1 MENPTT
7 IVLSRL
13 VAQGRATDVL
23 AGNIANADTPGFK
36 AERTLFSDWL
46 NRARGID
53 APPGGAVQASV
64 QDRATYREATQGPMQ
79 RTGNPLDLALAGDG
93 FFTVQTAAGPRLTRA
108 GRFAPLPDGTLAD
121 GTGNAL
127 LDNAGAPMR
136 IAPGDTEV
144 SVTGDGTLTAQSGR
158 IGRVGVVQPGDLN
171 RMAAEGGRNM
181 RADTATAPVA
191 AARVVQGMLEGSNV
205 QPVLEMTRMMTTLR
219 EFQFASQF
227 VQSEADRQQGAIDK
241 LTASARGAG

>member
-13 VAQGRATDVL
+13 VAQSRAQDVL
-23 AGNIANADTPGFK
+23 ANNIANADTPGFK

-53 APPGGAVQASV
+53 AVRGGAVEASV
-64 QDRATYREATQGPMQ
+64 QDRATYRDAAAGPAQ
-79 RTGNPLDLALAGDG
+79 STGNPFDFALAGSG

-108 GRFAPLPDGTLAD
+108 GRFGPLPDGTIAD
-121 GTGNAL
+121 AAGEPL
-127 LDNAGAPMR
+127 LNDSGAPMR
-136 IAPGDTEV
+136 VAPGDTDV
-144 SVTGDGTLTAQSGR
+144 SVTADGTITAQSGR
-158 IGRVGVVQPGDLN
+158 IGRIGVVQPGDPN
-171 RMAAEGGRNM
+171 RMTAEGGRTL
-181 RADTATAPVA
+181 RADSDTAPVTQPH
-191 AARVVQGMLEGSNV
+191 VLQGMLEGSNV

-227 VQSEADRQQGAIDK
+227 VQGESERQQNAIDK